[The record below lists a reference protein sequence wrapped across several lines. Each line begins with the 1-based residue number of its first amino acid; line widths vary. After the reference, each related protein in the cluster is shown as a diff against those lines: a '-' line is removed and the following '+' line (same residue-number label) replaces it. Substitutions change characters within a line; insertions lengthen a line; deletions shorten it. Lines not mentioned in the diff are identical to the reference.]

1 MSKFKYYSSCIGSV
15 ENKLLLL
22 VLYNARPI
30 FLWKLANIFN
40 SRKWVTE
47 QLGLFFTPKNMSS
60 EYEPEKIRAKGNNKL
75 CHTDP
80 W

>member
-1 MSKFKYYSSCIGSV
+1 MLDLF
-15 ENKLLLL
+15 
-22 VLYNARPI
+22 

-60 EYEPEKIRAKGNNKL
+60 EYEPEKIRAKGYNKL